1 MSSPSLTLRVSSVIA
16 IGRGAVFRT
25 VLLKVSGWNL
35 LRAAASEKLRTLV
48 REQLSKL
55 LGAVWFGPFGPACFV
70 SLAPTI
76 RRTRSQTPPNA
87 FPFPLTRHPTV
98 VSNPTALAS

>member
-35 LRAAASEKLRTLV
+35 LRAAASQKLRAMV
-48 REQLSKL
+48 RDELAKL
-55 LGAVWFGPFGPACFV
+55 LGAGWSGPFGQALPV
-70 SLAPTI
+70 PLASASRPTCSQPPPSAV
-76 RRTRSQTPPNA
+76 RLTFTRQ
-87 FPFPLTRHPTV
+87 PTV
-98 VSNPTALAS
+98 ASNPTPLAS